1 MSSFIFKENIGG
13 IFLVFLNVV
22 TPVFILVVIGYFVG
36 PRLKIDA
43 RSLSRTAYFVF
54 IPAFVFNI
62 ISEAKID
69 FELALQMLSFVLVAQ
84 IAVALL
90 GFLVGKALRQSRE
103 ITAAFVLIATFGN
116 VGNFGL
122 PLIVFR
128 LGETARTYAT
138 VYFVAT
144 VFISFV
150 ICVGV
155 ASWVRSG
162 GVTAVFSVFKTPALI
177 ALIPALVFNI
187 ADVEVPIFLSRLS
200 GLLGQAMI
208 PVMLISIGVQMG
220 EIPKIKI
227 SFNVFAASTVR
238 LIGGPV
244 LAMLIVPYF
253 GLEGLERRTGILQAA
268 MPAAVLASIIALE
281 YKLLPEFVT
290 TTVLFSTLYSVLT
303 LTVILTFI

>member
-1 MSSFIFKENIGG
+1 MENIGG
-13 IFLVFLNVV
+13 IFIVFLNVV

-36 PRLKIDA
+36 PRLKIEA

-69 FELALQMLSFVLVAQ
+69 SELALQMLSFILVAQ

-103 ITAAFVLIATFGN
+103 VTAAFVLIATFGN

-138 VYFVAT
+138 VYFVASIY
-144 VFISFV
+144 ISFV

-155 ASWVRSG
+155 ASWARSG
-162 GVTAVFSVFKTPALI
+162 GVTAVFSVYKTPALI

-187 ADVEVPIFLSRLS
+187 TDVEVPIFLSRLS

-208 PVMLISIGVQMG
+208 PVMLITLGVQMG
-220 EIPKIKI
+220 AIPKITI
-227 SFNVFAASTVR
+227 HFNVFAASTVR

-244 LAMLIVPYF
+244 LALLIVPYF
-253 GLEGLERRTGILQAA
+253 GLEGLERSTGILQAA
-268 MPAAVLASIIALE
+268 MPAAVLASIISLE

-290 TTVLFSTLYSVLT
+290 TTVLFSTIYSILT

>member
-1 MSSFIFKENIGG
+1 MENIGG

-69 FELALQMLSFVLVAQ
+69 SGLALQMLSFILVAQ

-128 LGETARTYAT
+128 LGESARTYAT

-155 ASWVRSG
+155 ASWARSG

-187 ADVEVPIFLSRLS
+187 TDVEVPIFLSRLS

-208 PVMLISIGVQMG
+208 PVMLITLGVQMG
-220 EIPKIKI
+220 EITKIKI
-227 SFNVFAASTVR
+227 NFNVFAASTVR

-244 LAMLIVPYF
+244 LALLIVPYF
-253 GLEGLERRTGILQAA
+253 GLEGLERSTGILQAA

-290 TTVLFSTLYSVLT
+290 TTVLFSTLYSILT

>member
-1 MSSFIFKENIGG
+1 MENIGG

-69 FELALQMLSFVLVAQ
+69 SGLALQMLSFILVAQ

-128 LGETARTYAT
+128 LGESARTYAT

-155 ASWVRSG
+155 ASWARSG

-187 ADVEVPIFLSRLS
+187 TDVEVPIFLSRLS

-208 PVMLISIGVQMG
+208 PVMLITLGVQMG
-220 EIPKIKI
+220 EITKIKI
-227 SFNVFAASTVR
+227 NFNVFAASTVR

-244 LAMLIVPYF
+244 LALLIVPYF
-253 GLEGLERRTGILQAA
+253 GLEGLERSTGILQAA
-268 MPAAVLASIIALE
+268 MPAAVLVSIIAME

-290 TTVLFSTLYSVLT
+290 TTVLFTTLYSILT
-303 LTVILTFI
+303 LTVILTII

>member
-1 MSSFIFKENIGG
+1 MENIGG

-69 FELALQMLSFVLVAQ
+69 SELALQMLSFILVAQ

-128 LGETARTYAT
+128 WGETARTFAT

-155 ASWVRSG
+155 ASWARSG

-187 ADVEVPIFLSRLS
+187 TDVEVPIFLSRLS

-208 PVMLISIGVQMG
+208 PVMLITLGVQMG
-220 EIPKIKI
+220 DIPKIKI
-227 SFNVFAASTVR
+227 NFNVFAASTVR

-244 LAMLIVPYF
+244 LALLIVPYF
-253 GLEGLERRTGILQAA
+253 GLEGLERSTGILQAA

-290 TTVLFSTLYSVLT
+290 TTVLFSTLYSILT

>member
-128 LGETARTYAT
+128 LGETARTFAT

-155 ASWVRSG
+155 ASWVSSG

-187 ADVEVPIFLSRLS
+187 TDVEVPIFLSRLS

-208 PVMLISIGVQMG
+208 PVMLITLGVQMG

-244 LAMLIVPYF
+244 LALLIVPYF
-253 GLEGLERRTGILQAA
+253 GLEGLERSTGILQAA

-290 TTVLFSTLYSVLT
+290 TTVLFSTLYSILT

>member
-1 MSSFIFKENIGG
+1 MGSFIFKENIEG

-62 ISEAKID
+62 FSEAKID
-69 FELALQMLSFVLVAQ
+69 SELALQMLRFILVAQ

-128 LGETARTYAT
+128 LGETARTFAT

-155 ASWVRSG
+155 ASWARSG

-187 ADVEVPIFLSRLS
+187 TDVEVPIFLSRLS
-200 GLLGQAMI
+200 ELLGQAMI
-208 PVMLISIGVQMG
+208 PVMLITLGVQMG
-220 EIPKIKI
+220 EMPKIKI
-227 SFNVFAASTVR
+227 NFNVFAASTVR

-244 LAMLIVPYF
+244 LALLIVPYF
-253 GLEGLERRTGILQAA
+253 GLEGLERSTGILQAA

-290 TTVLFSTLYSVLT
+290 TTVLFSTLYSILT

>member
-1 MSSFIFKENIGG
+1 MENIGG

-36 PRLKIDA
+36 PRLKIEA

-69 FELALQMLSFVLVAQ
+69 SELALQMLSFILVAQ

-128 LGETARTYAT
+128 LGETARTFAT

-155 ASWVRSG
+155 ASWARSG

-187 ADVEVPIFLSRLS
+187 TDVEVPIFLSRLS

-208 PVMLISIGVQMG
+208 PVMLITLGVQMG

-227 SFNVFAASTVR
+227 NFNVFAASTVR

-244 LAMLIVPYF
+244 LALLIVPYF
-253 GLEGLERRTGILQAA
+253 GLEGLERSTGILQAA

>member
-1 MSSFIFKENIGG
+1 MENIGG

-69 FELALQMLSFVLVAQ
+69 SGLALQMLSFILVAQ

-128 LGETARTYAT
+128 LGETARTFAT

-155 ASWVRSG
+155 ASWARSG

-187 ADVEVPIFLSRLS
+187 TDVEVPIFLSRLS

-208 PVMLISIGVQMG
+208 PVMLITLGVQMG

-227 SFNVFAASTVR
+227 NFNVFAASTVR

-244 LAMLIVPYF
+244 LALLIVPYF
-253 GLEGLERRTGILQAA
+253 GLEGLERSTGILQAA
-268 MPAAVLASIIALE
+268 MPAAVLASIISLE

-290 TTVLFSTLYSVLT
+290 TTVLFSTLYSILT

>member
-69 FELALQMLSFVLVAQ
+69 SELALQMLSFILVAQ

-128 LGETARTYAT
+128 LGETARTFAT

-187 ADVEVPIFLSRLS
+187 TDVEVPIFLSRLS

-208 PVMLISIGVQMG
+208 PVMLITLGVQMG

-244 LAMLIVPYF
+244 LALLIVPYF
-253 GLEGLERRTGILQAA
+253 GLEGLERSTGILQAA

-290 TTVLFSTLYSVLT
+290 TTVLFSTLYSILT

>member
-1 MSSFIFKENIGG
+1 MENIGG

-36 PRLKIDA
+36 PRLNIEA

-69 FELALQMLSFVLVAQ
+69 SELALQMLSFILVAQ

-128 LGETARTYAT
+128 LGETARIFAT

-155 ASWVRSG
+155 ASWARSG

-187 ADVEVPIFLSRLS
+187 TDVEVPIFLSRLS

-208 PVMLISIGVQMG
+208 PVMLITLGVQMG

-227 SFNVFAASTVR
+227 NFNVFAASTVR

-244 LAMLIVPYF
+244 LALLIVPYF
-253 GLEGLERRTGILQAA
+253 GLEGLERSTGILQAA

>member
-1 MSSFIFKENIGG
+1 MSSFIFKENIGE

-69 FELALQMLSFVLVAQ
+69 SGLTLQMLSFIFVAQ

-128 LGETARTYAT
+128 LGETARTFAT

-155 ASWVRSG
+155 ASWARSG

-187 ADVEVPIFLSRLS
+187 TDVEVPIFLSRLS

-208 PVMLISIGVQMG
+208 PVMLITLGVQMG

-227 SFNVFAASTVR
+227 NFNVFAASTVR

-244 LAMLIVPYF
+244 LALLIVPYF
-253 GLEGLERRTGILQAA
+253 GLEGLERSTGILQAA

-290 TTVLFSTLYSVLT
+290 TTVLFSTLYSILT

>member
-1 MSSFIFKENIGG
+1 MENIGG

-36 PRLKIDA
+36 PRLKIEA

-69 FELALQMLSFVLVAQ
+69 SELALQMLSFIIVAQ

-155 ASWVRSG
+155 ASWARSG

-187 ADVEVPIFLSRLS
+187 TDVEVPIFLSRLS

-208 PVMLISIGVQMG
+208 PVMLITLGVQMG

-227 SFNVFAASTVR
+227 NFNVFAASTVR

-244 LAMLIVPYF
+244 LALLIVPYF
-253 GLEGLERRTGILQAA
+253 GLEGLERSTGILQAA

>member
-1 MSSFIFKENIGG
+1 MENIGG

-36 PRLKIDA
+36 PGLKIEA

-54 IPAFVFNI
+54 VPAFVFNI

-69 FELALQMLSFVLVAQ
+69 SGLALQMLSFILVAQ

-128 LGETARTYAT
+128 LGETARTFAT

-155 ASWVRSG
+155 ASWARSG

-187 ADVEVPIFLSRLS
+187 TDVEVPIFLSRLS

-208 PVMLISIGVQMG
+208 PVMLITLGVQMG
-220 EIPKIKI
+220 EISKIKI
-227 SFNVFAASTVR
+227 NFNVFAASTVR

-244 LAMLIVPYF
+244 LALLIVPYF
-253 GLEGLERRTGILQAA
+253 GLEGLERSTGILQAA

>member
-1 MSSFIFKENIGG
+1 MENIGG

-36 PRLKIDA
+36 PRLKIEA

-69 FELALQMLSFVLVAQ
+69 SGLALQMLSFILVAQ

-128 LGETARTYAT
+128 LGESARTYAT

-144 VFISFV
+144 IFISFV

-155 ASWVRSG
+155 ASWARSG

-187 ADVEVPIFLSRLS
+187 TDAEVPIFLSRLS

-208 PVMLISIGVQMG
+208 PVMLITLGVQMG

-227 SFNVFAASTVR
+227 NFNVFAASTVR

-244 LAMLIVPYF
+244 LALLIVPYF
-253 GLEGLERRTGILQAA
+253 GLEGLERSTGILQAA

>member
-1 MSSFIFKENIGG
+1 MENIGG

-69 FELALQMLSFVLVAQ
+69 SGLALQMLSFILVAQ

-155 ASWVRSG
+155 ASWARSG

-187 ADVEVPIFLSRLS
+187 TDVEVPIFLSRLS

-208 PVMLISIGVQMG
+208 PVMLITLGVQMG
-220 EIPKIKI
+220 EITKIKI
-227 SFNVFAASTVR
+227 NFNVFAASTVR

-244 LAMLIVPYF
+244 LALLIVPYF
-253 GLEGLERRTGILQAA
+253 GLEGLERSTGILQAA

>member
-1 MSSFIFKENIGG
+1 MENIGG

-36 PRLKIDA
+36 PRLNIEA

-69 FELALQMLSFVLVAQ
+69 SELALQMLSFILVAQ

-90 GFLVGKALRQSRE
+90 GFMVGKALRQSRE

-128 LGETARTYAT
+128 LGETARTFAT

-155 ASWVRSG
+155 ASWARSG

-187 ADVEVPIFLSRLS
+187 TDVEVPIFLSRLS

-208 PVMLISIGVQMG
+208 PVMLITLGVQMG

-227 SFNVFAASTVR
+227 NFNVFAASTVR

-244 LAMLIVPYF
+244 LALLIVPYF
-253 GLEGLERRTGILQAA
+253 GLEGLERSTGILQAA
-268 MPAAVLASIIALE
+268 MPAAVLASIISLE

-290 TTVLFSTLYSVLT
+290 TTVLFSTLYSILT

>member
-1 MSSFIFKENIGG
+1 MENIGG

-69 FELALQMLSFVLVAQ
+69 SELALQMLSFILVAQ

-128 LGETARTYAT
+128 WGETARTFAT

-155 ASWVRSG
+155 ASWARSG

-187 ADVEVPIFLSRLS
+187 TDLEVPIFLSRLS

-208 PVMLISIGVQMG
+208 PVMLITLGVQMG

-227 SFNVFAASTVR
+227 NFNVFAASTVR

-244 LAMLIVPYF
+244 LALLIVPYF
-253 GLEGLERRTGILQAA
+253 GLEGLERSTGILQAA

-290 TTVLFSTLYSVLT
+290 TTVLFSTLYSILT

>member
-69 FELALQMLSFVLVAQ
+69 SELALQMLSFILVAQ

-128 LGETARTYAT
+128 LGETARTFAT

-187 ADVEVPIFLSRLS
+187 TDVEVPIFLSRLS

-208 PVMLISIGVQMG
+208 PVMLITLGVQMG

-227 SFNVFAASTVR
+227 NFNVFAASTVR

-244 LAMLIVPYF
+244 LALLIVPYF
-253 GLEGLERRTGILQAA
+253 GLEGLERSTGILQAA

-290 TTVLFSTLYSVLT
+290 TTVLFSTLYSILT

>member
-1 MSSFIFKENIGG
+1 MENIGG

-69 FELALQMLSFVLVAQ
+69 SELALQMLSFILVAQ

-128 LGETARTYAT
+128 RGETARTYAT

-155 ASWVRSG
+155 ASWARSG

-187 ADVEVPIFLSRLS
+187 TDVEVPIFLSRLS

-208 PVMLISIGVQMG
+208 PVMLITLGVQMG

-227 SFNVFAASTVR
+227 NFNVFAASTVR

-244 LAMLIVPYF
+244 LALLIVPYF
-253 GLEGLERRTGILQAA
+253 GLEGLERSTGILQAA

-290 TTVLFSTLYSVLT
+290 TTVLFSTLYSILT

>member
-1 MSSFIFKENIGG
+1 MENIGG

-69 FELALQMLSFVLVAQ
+69 SELALQMLSFILVAQ

-128 LGETARTYAT
+128 WGETARTFAT

-155 ASWVRSG
+155 ASWARSG

-187 ADVEVPIFLSRLS
+187 TDLEVPIFLSRLS

-208 PVMLISIGVQMG
+208 PVMLITLGVQMG
-220 EIPKIKI
+220 DIPKIKI
-227 SFNVFAASTVR
+227 NFNVFAASTVR

-244 LAMLIVPYF
+244 LALLIVPYF
-253 GLEGLERRTGILQAA
+253 GLEGLERSTGILQAA

>member
-1 MSSFIFKENIGG
+1 MENIGG

-36 PRLKIDA
+36 PRLKIEA

-69 FELALQMLSFVLVAQ
+69 SELALQMLSFILVAQ

-138 VYFVAT
+138 VYFVAA

-162 GVTAVFSVFKTPALI
+162 GVTAVFSVFKTPALL
-177 ALIPALVFNI
+177 ALIPAMAFNLS
-187 ADVEVPIFLSRLS
+187 DVEVPIFLSRLS

-208 PVMLISIGVQMG
+208 PVMLVTLGVQMS
-220 EIPKIKI
+220 EIVKI
-227 SFNVFAASTVR
+227 SINFNVIAASTVR
-238 LIGGPV
+238 LIGGPI
-244 LAMLIVPYF
+244 LALLLAPQF
-253 GLEGLERRTGILQAA
+253 DLEGIERSTGILQAA
-268 MPAAVLASIIALE
+268 MPSAVLASIIAIE
-281 YKLLPEFVT
+281 YKLVPEFVT
-290 TTVLFSTLYSVLT
+290 TAVLFSTLYSIIT
-303 LTVILTFI
+303 LTVFLTFI

>member
-36 PRLKIDA
+36 PRLKIEA

-69 FELALQMLSFVLVAQ
+69 SELALQMLSFILVAQ

-128 LGETARTYAT
+128 LGETARTFAT

-155 ASWVRSG
+155 ASWARNG
-162 GVTAVFSVFKTPALI
+162 GMTAVFSVFKTPALI

-187 ADVEVPIFLSRLS
+187 TDVEVPIFLSRLS

-208 PVMLISIGVQMG
+208 PVMLITLGVQMG

-227 SFNVFAASTVR
+227 NFNVFAASTVR

-244 LAMLIVPYF
+244 LALLIVPYF
-253 GLEGLERRTGILQAA
+253 GLEGLERSTGILQAA

-290 TTVLFSTLYSVLT
+290 TTVLFSTLYSILT

>member
-1 MSSFIFKENIGG
+1 MENIGG

-36 PRLKIDA
+36 PRLKIEA

-69 FELALQMLSFVLVAQ
+69 SGLALQMLSFILVAQ

-128 LGETARTYAT
+128 LGESARTYAT

-155 ASWVRSG
+155 ASWARSG

-187 ADVEVPIFLSRLS
+187 TDVEVPIFLSRLS

-208 PVMLISIGVQMG
+208 PVMLITLGVQMG
-220 EIPKIKI
+220 EITKIKI
-227 SFNVFAASTVR
+227 NFNVFAASTVR

-244 LAMLIVPYF
+244 LALLIVPYF
-253 GLEGLERRTGILQAA
+253 GLEGLERSTGILQAA

>member
-1 MSSFIFKENIGG
+1 MENIGG

-36 PRLKIDA
+36 PRLKIEA

-69 FELALQMLSFVLVAQ
+69 SELALQMLSFILVAQ

-155 ASWVRSG
+155 ASWARSG

-187 ADVEVPIFLSRLS
+187 TDVEVPIFLSRLS

-208 PVMLISIGVQMG
+208 PVMLVTLGVQMG

-227 SFNVFAASTVR
+227 NFNVFAASTVR

-244 LAMLIVPYF
+244 LALLIVPYF
-253 GLEGLERRTGILQAA
+253 GLEGLERSTGILQAA

-290 TTVLFSTLYSVLT
+290 TTVLFSTLYSILT
-303 LTVILTFI
+303 LTVILTII

>member
-1 MSSFIFKENIGG
+1 MENIGG

-36 PRLKIDA
+36 PRLKIEA

-69 FELALQMLSFVLVAQ
+69 SELALQMLSFILVAQ

-128 LGETARTYAT
+128 LGESARTYAT

-144 VFISFV
+144 IFISFV

-155 ASWVRSG
+155 ASWARSG

-187 ADVEVPIFLSRLS
+187 TDVEVPIFLSRLS

-208 PVMLISIGVQMG
+208 PVMLITLGVQMG

-227 SFNVFAASTVR
+227 NFNVFAASTVR

-244 LAMLIVPYF
+244 LALLIVPYF
-253 GLEGLERRTGILQAA
+253 GLEGLERSTGILQAA

>member
-1 MSSFIFKENIGG
+1 MENIGG

-62 ISEAKID
+62 ISEAKINS
-69 FELALQMLSFVLVAQ
+69 ELALQMLSFILVAQ

-128 LGETARTYAT
+128 LGETARTFAT

-155 ASWVRSG
+155 ASWARSG

-187 ADVEVPIFLSRLS
+187 TDVEVPIFLSRLS

-208 PVMLISIGVQMG
+208 PVMLITLGVQMG

-227 SFNVFAASTVR
+227 NFNVFAASTVR

-244 LAMLIVPYF
+244 LALLIVPYF
-253 GLEGLERRTGILQAA
+253 GLEGLERSTGILQAA

-290 TTVLFSTLYSVLT
+290 TTVLFSTLYSILT

>member
-1 MSSFIFKENIGG
+1 MENIGG

-69 FELALQMLSFVLVAQ
+69 SELALQMLSFILVAQ

-128 LGETARTYAT
+128 LGETARTFAT

-155 ASWVRSG
+155 ASWARSG

-187 ADVEVPIFLSRLS
+187 TDVEVPIFLSRLS

-208 PVMLISIGVQMG
+208 PVMLITLGVQMG
-220 EIPKIKI
+220 EISKIKI
-227 SFNVFAASTVR
+227 NFNVFAASTVR

-244 LAMLIVPYF
+244 LALLIVPYF
-253 GLEGLERRTGILQAA
+253 GLEGLERSTGILQAA

-290 TTVLFSTLYSVLT
+290 TTVLFSTLYSILT

>member
-1 MSSFIFKENIGG
+1 MENIGG

-36 PRLKIDA
+36 PRLKIEA

-69 FELALQMLSFVLVAQ
+69 SGLTLQMLSFIFVAQ

-155 ASWVRSG
+155 ASWARSG

-187 ADVEVPIFLSRLS
+187 TDVEVPIFLSRLS
-200 GLLGQAMI
+200 GLLGQAMV
-208 PVMLISIGVQMG
+208 PVMLITLGVQMG

-244 LAMLIVPYF
+244 LALLIVPYF
-253 GLEGLERRTGILQAA
+253 GLEGLERSTGILQAA

>member
-1 MSSFIFKENIGG
+1 MENIGG

-69 FELALQMLSFVLVAQ
+69 SGLALQMLSFILVAQ

-128 LGETARTYAT
+128 LGETARTFAT

-155 ASWVRSG
+155 ASWARSG

-187 ADVEVPIFLSRLS
+187 TDLEVPIFLSRLS

-208 PVMLISIGVQMG
+208 PVMLITLGVQMG

-227 SFNVFAASTVR
+227 NFNVFAASTVR

-244 LAMLIVPYF
+244 LALLIVPYF
-253 GLEGLERRTGILQAA
+253 GLEGLERSTGILQAA

-290 TTVLFSTLYSVLT
+290 TTVLFSTLYSILT

>member
-1 MSSFIFKENIGG
+1 MENIGG

-69 FELALQMLSFVLVAQ
+69 SELALQMLSFILVAQ

-128 LGETARTYAT
+128 LGETARTFAT

-155 ASWVRSG
+155 ASWARSG

-187 ADVEVPIFLSRLS
+187 TDLEVPIFLSRLS

-208 PVMLISIGVQMG
+208 PVMLITLGVQMG

-227 SFNVFAASTVR
+227 NFNVFAASTVR

-244 LAMLIVPYF
+244 LALLIVPYF
-253 GLEGLERRTGILQAA
+253 GLEGLERSTGILQAA

-290 TTVLFSTLYSVLT
+290 TTVLFSTIYSILT

>member
-1 MSSFIFKENIGG
+1 MSSFTFMENIGG

-36 PRLKIDA
+36 PGLKIEA

-62 ISEAKID
+62 ISEAKINS
-69 FELALQMLSFVLVAQ
+69 ELALQMLSFILVAQ

-128 LGETARTYAT
+128 LGESARTYAT

-155 ASWVRSG
+155 ASWARSG

-187 ADVEVPIFLSRLS
+187 TDLEVPIFLSRLS

-208 PVMLISIGVQMG
+208 PVMLITLGVQMG

-227 SFNVFAASTVR
+227 NFNVFAASTVR

-244 LAMLIVPYF
+244 LALLIVPYF
-253 GLEGLERRTGILQAA
+253 GLEGLERSTGILQAA

>member
-1 MSSFIFKENIGG
+1 MENIGG

-36 PRLKIDA
+36 PRLKIEA
-43 RSLSRTAYFVF
+43 RSFSRTAYFVF
-54 IPAFVFNI
+54 VPAFVFNI

-69 FELALQMLSFVLVAQ
+69 SELAIQMLSFILVAQ

-128 LGETARTYAT
+128 LGESARTYAT

-155 ASWVRSG
+155 ASWARSG

-187 ADVEVPIFLSRLS
+187 TDVEVPIFLSRLS

-208 PVMLISIGVQMG
+208 PVMLITLGVQMG

-227 SFNVFAASTVR
+227 NFNVFAASTVR

-244 LAMLIVPYF
+244 LALLIVPYF
-253 GLEGLERRTGILQAA
+253 GLEGLERSTGILQAA

>member
-1 MSSFIFKENIGG
+1 MENIGG

-62 ISEAKID
+62 ISEAKINS
-69 FELALQMLSFVLVAQ
+69 ELALQMLSFILVAQ

-128 LGETARTYAT
+128 LGETARTFAT

-155 ASWVRSG
+155 ASWARSG

-187 ADVEVPIFLSRLS
+187 TDVEVPIFLSRLS

-208 PVMLISIGVQMG
+208 PVMLITLGVQMG

-244 LAMLIVPYF
+244 LALLIVPYF
-253 GLEGLERRTGILQAA
+253 GLEGLERSTGILQAA

-290 TTVLFSTLYSVLT
+290 TTVLFSTLYSILT